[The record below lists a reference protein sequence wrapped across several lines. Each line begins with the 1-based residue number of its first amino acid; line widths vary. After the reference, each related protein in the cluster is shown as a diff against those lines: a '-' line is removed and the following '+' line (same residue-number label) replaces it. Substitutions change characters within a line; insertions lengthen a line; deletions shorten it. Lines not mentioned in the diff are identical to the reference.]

1 MKLSSRLHMV
11 ANQITPGKIVADIG
25 TDHGYIPIYQVINDL
40 SPYGYACDVNE
51 GPLERARANVSLYGV
66 KDKVS
71 LILSDGLKN
80 LTDIKER
87 NPQSIVIAGMGGLLI
102 NRILS
107 EGMELA
113 KSADELILS
122 PHSDLA
128 EVRAFLYKNGWCIMA
143 EDMVKEDGKFYTVIK
158 VIKQEY
164 DMSKEQDISETES
177 ELFLAYGKELL
188 LNRHPVLKEMLLKEL
203 DTDNRILENLRT
215 NGSEASA
222 FRIKEIQDKQEL
234 IAKAMKYF

>member
-40 SPYGYACDVNE
+40 SPFGYACDVNE
-51 GPLERARANVSLYGV
+51 GPLERARANVLLYGV
-66 KDKVS
+66 EGKIS

-80 LTDIKER
+80 LTDIKEK

-102 NRILS
+102 KRILGES
-107 EGMELA
+107 MDIA

-128 EVRAFLYKNGWCIMA
+128 QVRAFLYENGWCIIS

-158 VIKQEY
+158 AIKQEY
-164 DMSKEQDISETES
+164 DMTHGYDVPE
-177 ELFLAYGKELL
+177 ELFWAYGRELL
-188 LNRHPVLKEMLLKEL
+188 LGRHPVLKEMLLKEL
-203 DTDNRILENLRT
+203 DTGNRILENLRV
-215 NGSEASA
+215 NGSGASA
-222 FRIKEIQDKQEL
+222 FRIKEIQNKQEL